1 MIIRSSNV
9 RPREF
14 AIGDA
19 KRLLQQY
26 LPIAVILP
34 GRLKDYRA
42 SAR

>member
-26 LPIAVILP
+26 RHKTDLQS
-34 GRLKDYRA
+34 
-42 SAR
+42 SAAKV